1 MDKLSDKQQEIVRRM
16 SSERLRE
23 KLLGLGY
30 DNSTVESLNR
40 QGLMNTYAEA
50 FAAKPESGGAEASDD
65 VLAPDEQQEQESA
78 SDVKRERL
86 YIMKMELDERRKMR
100 EWDMRKHAEQ
110 MDVRRAELKAQEEK
124 NAEDNERNNNQA
136 ARLKRYGDALKNVLI
151 KQSNDPIEV
160 VAFFRNAEATFREV
174 QVPPE
179 LRGILIRP
187 YLNDRSKALVARLEA
202 GRSVMYEEI
211 KTLVLNEH
219 KLSPAAYQE
228 KFGVLRKDEKETYTM
243 FSTKLEA
250 LMDGYL
256 ESRHVSR
263 FSDLRD
269 LLICDRIKASLD
281 ECVLRYI
288 LAV

>member
-78 SDVKRERL
+78 SDVERERL

-124 NAEDNERNNNQA
+124 NAEDNERNNSQA

-187 YLNDRSKALVARLEA
+187 YLND
-202 GRSVMYEEI
+202 
-211 KTLVLNEH
+211 
-219 KLSPAAYQE
+219 
-228 KFGVLRKDEKETYTM
+228 
-243 FSTKLEA
+243 
-250 LMDGYL
+250 
-256 ESRHVSR
+256 
-263 FSDLRD
+263 
-269 LLICDRIKASLD
+269 
-281 ECVLRYI
+281 
-288 LAV
+288 